1 MLVPAPSS
9 VASSLLRGNH
19 HQPAGGN
26 GDDDDGDTPTV
37 HSHRWKPRTGRE
49 EALHRDGDGLFLE
62 DELDEGGV
70 EIVSNFP
77 VLLLLHDEFVCR
89 SGVLFGQG

>member
-1 MLVPAPSS
+1 MMTMGTRRRYTAIGGS
-9 VASSLLRGNH
+9 RG
-19 HQPAGGN
+19 
-26 GDDDDGDTPTV
+26 
-37 HSHRWKPRTGRE
+37 TGRE
-49 EALHRDGDGLFLE
+49 EALHRDGDDLFLE